1 MNKDNQVILNI
12 LKYNSNQ
19 SLTKLLNDNSIN
31 WINVLGYLTYH
42 RVAGL
47 AYEKVNN
54 INIRLFDYPVF
65 FTTYLINQAQKIR
78 TLEQHK
84 WISLITQELV
94 NNNIKH
100 VFLKGSVLSSSLYN
114 YGSRAS
120 NDIDLLISKKDIQKV
135 TKILN
140 NLGFLQGKYNYK
152 NNLIEEFTNKEKIRI
167 INKIGETAAFIMKS
181 DNPTI
186 KTIDVDVNFSLNW
199 DPNFDESTVDDFLD
213 KRVLIENITTKEKIY
228 SLCHEHNFIELCI
241 HLYKDS
247 SLIDI
252 IKKRKVLDL
261 YKFVDIYYFI
271 MKYFHEMNMN
281 NLYLEISKYKLDDY
295 IFFSLMYVINIFPD
309 ANIQE
314 VQFLINKLNPKE
326 NILNYIFDQYDNT
339 VKMTT
344 KKDILERIFSYD
356 LIKIYEGEKNE

>member
-1 MNKDNQVILNI
+1 MNNDYKTVLSI
-12 LKYNSNQ
+12 LKYNTDQNIIKV
-19 SLTKLLNDNSIN
+19 LRETNVN

-47 AYEKVNN
+47 AYEKVNSV
-54 INIRLFDYPVF
+54 NIRLFDYPVF

-78 TLEQHK
+78 TIEQHK
-84 WISLITQELV
+84 WISMITREFK
-94 NNNIKH
+94 NKNIKH
-100 VFLKGSVLSSSLYN
+100 VFLKGAVLSSTLYS

-120 NDIDLLISKKDIQKV
+120 NDIDLLINKSDIEEV

-140 NLGFLQGKYNYK
+140 NLGFAQGKYDYK
-152 NNLIEEFTNKEKIRI
+152 NNRIDEFTDEEKKEI
-167 INKIGETAAFIMKS
+167 INLRGETPSFIMIS
-181 DNPTI
+181 TNPTI

-199 DPNFDESTVDDFLD
+199 DPNFDEKTVNDFLD
-213 KRVLIENITTKEKIY
+213 KRILIENKTTGEEIY
-228 SLCHEHNFIELCI
+228 SLCYEHNFIELCI

-271 MKYFHEMNMN
+271 MKYFHEIDIN

-309 ANIQE
+309 ANIDE
-314 VQFLINKLNPKE
+314 VNFLINKLNPKE
-326 NILNYIFDQYDNT
+326 NILNCIFDQYDENIT
-339 VKMTT
+339 MTT
-344 KKDILERIFSYD
+344 NKDILERIFSYD
-356 LIKIYEGEKNE
+356 LIKCYTEEEK